1 MLLTASPS
9 NQLTQYGSVPKSS
22 NFEKIR
28 LRRTYQLLFQ
38 KKVKPKVNNT
48 NIFIVNA
55 VVVV

>member
-28 LRRTYQLLFQ
+28 LRRAYQLLFQ
-38 KKVKPKVNNT
+38 EKNQAQGQQHQH
-48 NIFIVNA
+48 IYC
-55 VVVV
+55 